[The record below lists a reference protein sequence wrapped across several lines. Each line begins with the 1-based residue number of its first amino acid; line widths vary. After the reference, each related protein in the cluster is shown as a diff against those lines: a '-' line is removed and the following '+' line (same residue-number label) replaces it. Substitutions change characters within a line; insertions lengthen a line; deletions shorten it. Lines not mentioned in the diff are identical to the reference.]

1 MERARRNELQVD
13 NRTGAELG
21 PGASVSLALTG
32 KAGMEDGAALTA
44 QAEVTKA
51 FRMLA
56 DGTTADISLS
66 EPIVAETPATL
77 SILLIENIVDKSSAL
92 PGSIVNY
99 IVCGGVQ
106 HEQRQFVD
114 KDAVVPGNYL
124 KDTLK

>member
-51 FRMLA
+51 FMMLA
-56 DGTTADISLS
+56 DGTTAEISLS
-66 EPIVAETPATL
+66 EPIVAVAPATQ

-99 IVCGGVQ
+99 IVCGGAQ
-106 HEQRQFVD
+106 HEQR
-114 KDAVVPGNYL
+114 
-124 KDTLK
+124 